1 MVKTSLFPSTYNM
14 LKKKKEKDKIEQAPA
29 PAPTFVEKTGTGGS
43 SAGASIAPGTLET
56 FTDPRT
62 GRASGVTMPDG
73 RTFLGLSPE
82 DVNMIAQGEAQRVAR
97 PENSAPVGTAQAQ
110 LEKQQILSQLGQVTG
125 VSQARLNELIDEYN
139 LTGKGQF
146 QEGLPGALREGT
158 TQAVTRGLSYGAAAA
173 GVGLI
178 GGPAAPVTVP
188 VAAAI
193 GVGAGIVSGYWSA
206 LRKAKKSE
214 AKEDVGN
221 AMAEFQQIRRGLS
234 QVGSLTSSGLINE
247 VEAVELYNAQ
257 LTRMLEIEAQVKYLQ
272 DTNLK
277 DYLSDGSDDLAQIST
292 YLTQVAPAYKM
303 RIQSSL
309 MNPTAKVPYS
319 DIILEDMAS
328 LE

>member
-1 MVKTSLFPSTYNM
+1 MVKTSLFPSTYDM
-14 LKKKKEKDKIEQAPA
+14 LKKKKKKEKEEPAVFQESPVISSPSTLTPTSTNIPGSIVTDSETGKPKGFINSKGQFVKAGKDDIALQNQKRAEEAALLEGQTTTEQI
-29 PAPTFVEKTGTGGS
+29 GQQQS
-43 SAGASIAPGTLET
+43 
-56 FTDPRT
+56 
-62 GRASGVTMPDG
+62 
-73 RTFLGLSPE
+73 
-82 DVNMIAQGEAQRVAR
+82 
-97 PENSAPVGTAQAQ
+97 
-110 LEKQQILSQLGQVTG
+110 KQQILSQLGQVTG
-125 VSQARLNELIDEYN
+125 VSQERLNELIEQYG
-139 LTGKGQF
+139 LSGATQF

-158 TQAVTRGLSYGAAAA
+158 TQAVSRGLSYGGAAA
-173 GVGLI
+173 GAGLL

-193 GVGAGIVSGYWSA
+193 GVAAGVISGYWSA